1 LREDVPDALTADVR
15 KRLSPHT
22 TGDECASPGTGVR
35 HAMPDLVSTLHASGV
50 VCPSATPLAR
60 GPRKRGQFSSGTSA
74 ANAGGTPATS
84 DEDASRRAARERMGF
99 LRSGDWMPHWS
110 TRSGGHGAA
119 ILVLP
124 IHTADPPGPRPAKEE
139 TLKRFVPT
147 PLAFALPLFAFLAW
161 APGALAAEVS
171 PEDRW
176 PGWRGEGQGVARGA
190 RLPLEWTASRNV
202 AWKTEIPGRGHSAP
216 IVWGDRLFL
225 TTAIEGDVVPGAKAV
240 KHMAEGQE
248 FVHPDA
254 TGADR
259 RHTFKLLSL
268 DAKDG
273 RVLWERTVW
282 EGTPVDSRH
291 KKASFAS
298 PTATTDGERVYAYFG
313 SEGLFAY
320 DFDGKLAWKFDPGVV
335 ATMGVGVGSSP
346 LLYRDLVILLCD
358 EDNGEKSFLVA
369 LDRRTG
375 KETWRVPRKVEISWA
390 TPVIVHAASR
400 DELVTAG
407 NQLVQAY
414 DPATGRELWR
424 MKGLESNAVTT
435 PLVGDGVVVVSSG
448 YPSKVSIAVVPGG
461 SGDITDSPRVLWRY
475 NKGSAYVPS
484 PILYDGHV

>member
-1 LREDVPDALTADVR
+1 MSQTSLTIVVPLAAAL
-15 KRLSPHT
+15 L
-22 TGDECASPGTGVR
+22 ASPAVR
-35 HAMPDLVSTLHASGV
+35 AAD
-50 VCPSATPLAR
+50 PSA
-60 GPRKRGQFSSGTSA
+60 
-74 ANAGGTPATS
+74 
-84 DEDASRRAARERMGF
+84 
-99 LRSGDWMPHWS
+99 
-110 TRSGGHGAA
+110 
-119 ILVLP
+119 
-124 IHTADPPGPRPAKEE
+124 
-139 TLKRFVPT
+139 
-147 PLAFALPLFAFLAW
+147 
-161 APGALAAEVS
+161 
-171 PEDRW
+171 EDRW
-176 PGWRGEGQGVARGA
+176 PGWRGDGQGIARGA
-190 RLPLEWTASRNV
+190 RLPLEWTASRNI
-202 AWKTEIPGRGHSAP
+202 AWKAEIPGRGLSSP

-240 KHMAEGQE
+240 KHVAEGQE

-298 PTATTDGERVYAYFG
+298 PTAATDGERVYAYFG
-313 SEGLFAY
+313 SEGLYAY
-320 DFDGKLAWKFDPGVV
+320 DFEGKLAWKFDPGVV
-335 ATMGVGVGSSP
+335 GTMGVGVGTSP
-346 LLYRDLVILLCD
+346 LLYRDLLILLCD
-358 EDNGEKSFLVA
+358 EDNGEKSTLVA

-375 KETWRVPRKVEISWA
+375 KEKWRVARKIEVSWA
-390 TPVIVHAASR
+390 TPVIVSAAGR

-448 YPSKVSIAVVPGG
+448 YPSKVTVAVKPGG
-461 SGDITDSPRVLWRY
+461 SGDITDSPQVLWRY

-484 PILYDGHV
+484 PILYDGHVYLLTDKGLLTCLDARTGEVRYEGARPPVTASFTASPVAVNGHLLLTSQDGDTFVVKAGPRFEVVGTNPLGEPIGGASAAAAGGRLYIRGEKHLFAIAAPAGS

>member
-1 LREDVPDALTADVR
+1 
-15 KRLSPHT
+15 
-22 TGDECASPGTGVR
+22 
-35 HAMPDLVSTLHASGV
+35 
-50 VCPSATPLAR
+50 
-60 GPRKRGQFSSGTSA
+60 
-74 ANAGGTPATS
+74 
-84 DEDASRRAARERMGF
+84 
-99 LRSGDWMPHWS
+99 
-110 TRSGGHGAA
+110 
-119 ILVLP
+119 
-124 IHTADPPGPRPAKEE
+124 
-139 TLKRFVPT
+139 LKRFVPT
-147 PLAFALPLFAFLAW
+147 PLAFALPLLAVLAW
-161 APGALAAEVS
+161 APGAGAAEVS

-202 AWKTEIPGRGHSAP
+202 AWKAEIPGRGHSSP

-240 KHMAEGQE
+240 RHVAEGQE

-268 DAKDG
+268 DARDG

-298 PTATTDGERVYAYFG
+298 PTAATDGERVYAYFG

-358 EDNGEKSFLVA
+358 EDNGDKSFLVA

-461 SGDITDSPRVLWRY
+461 SGDITDSPQILWRY

-484 PILYDGHV
+484 PILYDGHVYLLTDKGLLTCLDARTGEVRYEGARPPVPASFMASPVAVNGHLLLMSQDGDTFVVKAGKHFEVIGTNPLGEPISASAAAAAGRLYIRGEKHLFAIAAPAGS